1 MRQASIT
8 EFTDE
13 TTIEVDDAEAGT
25 TIGYNFDNWD
35 EAVEAFIDIIKD
47 KQHD

>member
-1 MRQASIT
+1 MRQSNIT

-13 TTIEVDDAEAGT
+13 TIIEVDDAETGE
-25 TIGYNFDNWD
+25 TIGYSFDNWD

-47 KQHD
+47 K